1 MLKLDNL
8 FIRFFRACGKPLT
21 EVLTAVATASLN
33 LKYFSLQFR
42 CAEIVVLIK
51 SEKISKVL
59 YTLKVYKFIILLNF
73 INKIIKKII
82 NERIVA
88 AAEKHNLLSQ
98 NQMKNY
104 LRCLTE
110 LTI

>member
-1 MLKLDNL
+1 MSKLNNL
-8 FIRFFRACGKPLT
+8 SIEFFRVYNKSLT
-21 EVLTAVATASLN
+21 DVLAVIITASLTF
-33 LKYFSLQFR
+33 KYFSLRFY

-104 LRCLTE
+104 LRCL
-110 LTI
+110 IKFAI